1 MNSLKY
7 SHSEETL
14 TWGNERYK
22 AVSGPH
28 GKGRLPT
35 GNYDI
40 LTRNVVTG
48 AGLSHSFRDQNGI
61 AWFIPIGPLF
71 GTTRDGLGI
80 HPDGGVPG
88 TLGCI
93 GLTGA
98 DATKFWS
105 RWNNIVLGA
114 RPQRL
119 VVE

>member
-7 SHSEETL
+7 SHSQGTL
-14 TWGNERYK
+14 TWGKEVYK

-28 GKGRLPT
+28 GKGRLPA
-35 GNYDI
+35 GNYDVQI
-40 LTRNVVTG
+40 RNVVTG
-48 AGLSHSFRDQNGI
+48 HGLSQSFRDQNGI
-61 AWFIPIGPLF
+61 AWFIPINPLF
-71 GTTRDGLGI
+71 STTRDGLGI

-105 RWNNIVLGA
+105 RWISIVLEA